1 VITPRATSKRIAIPA
16 NREPAVFDVG
26 MDTAPGIPDEDDR
39 EDAHHEVARV
49 AITVYAVITLLGVL
63 EAATLKKLAATEVDL
78 IAVLVGASLAIAVA
92 HMWSTVMAN
101 RLVHRVFTTGVL
113 FRRELRVVGSY
124 FLVTLLCVVTVL
136 GGEALGMAFD
146 ETVRMTEGLLIAGL
160 FGLGVLGARG
170 SGAGWARSLGWGV
183 LDASIGLAIVLV
195 KVIAGG

>member
-1 VITPRATSKRIAIPA
+1 
-16 NREPAVFDVG
+16 